1 MNLKDI
7 LNNYKETLKHIYDEQ
22 EISATFKIVFEVVSG
37 LKKSQL
43 TFQQEADVTGE
54 DAIEYNSIL
63 QRLAYCEPLQYILA
77 EAYFYDLKFF
87 VNQNVLIPRPE
98 TEELVELALNNNTLK
113 KENCNILD
121 IGTGSGCIAVTLKH
135 HLKNANV
142 SALDV
147 NPAALEVAIGNAH
160 INQTKINFIEADIRN
175 YHTEQRF
182 DMIISNPPYITD
194 WERSTMD
201 KNVTDFEP
209 HLALFVADENP
220 LEFYVAIADFAINTL
235 NNNGSL
241 LLEINANYGKETA
254 EMLESKDFKDIQIL
268 KDMQGKER
276 FITARKIT

>member
-22 EISATFKIVFEVVSG
+22 EISATFKIVFEAVSG
-37 LKKSQL
+37 LKKSQF

-54 DAIEYNSIL
+54 DAIEYNRIL
-63 QRLAYCEPLQYILA
+63 QRLAYSEPLQYILA

-98 TEELVELALNNNTLK
+98 TEELVELALNTNTLK

-147 NPAALEVAIGNAH
+147 NPAALEVAIQNAH
-160 INQTKINFIEADIRN
+160 VNQTKINFIEADIRN

-182 DMIISNPPYITD
+182 DMIVSNPPYITAR
-194 WERSTMD
+194 ERSTMD

-209 HLALFVADENP
+209 HLALFVADDNP
-220 LEFYVAIADFAINTL
+220 LEFYIAIADFAINTL

-276 FITARKIT
+276 FVTARKIT

>member
-22 EISATFKIVFEVVSG
+22 EISATFKIVFEAVSG

-43 TFQQEADVTGE
+43 TFQQDIDVSGE
-54 DAIEYNSIL
+54 DAIEYHRIL
-63 QRLAYCEPLQYILA
+63 QRLAYSEPLQYILA
-77 EAYFYDLKFF
+77 EAYFYGLKFL

-98 TEELVELALNNNTLK
+98 TEELVELALNTNTLK

-182 DMIISNPPYITD
+182 DMIVSNPPYITAR
-194 WERSTMD
+194 ERSTMD

-220 LEFYVAIADFAINTL
+220 LEFYIAIADFAIKTL
-235 NNNGSL
+235 NSNGSL